1 MSTTSTTAPTG
12 RDDGEDTAWQ
22 AFVAAARAMCEL
34 GGAGLGV
41 VHRSETSRGAE
52 VVVESVAGG
61 AVAPPAASIIA
72 SLGESREPASVVDS
86 EGASEPWGV
95 VGWGAARALAIE
107 RTEAGRRVERWARAE
122 VARFRDLARAEAA
135 VDAVGEGV
143 VIVDGDGRVAQ
154 CTRRAAEILGYEDP
168 VAVEGHAARTIMPR
182 AVDRLEPNE
191 VARGTLDRERRV
203 TYVAH
208 HPAPALGQAAPRSG
222 LVLRLRSETRFA
234 ETRKGQLQLLSAL
247 RHDVRSPL
255 TALRG
260 LVGVLLDEPDMP
272 REERMPLVELL
283 RQEAERT
290 VTWVED
296 YLILLRLR
304 FEPRP
309 NNPATIDL
317 AAVLA
322 TIERL
327 YGAHA
332 RERGVDFTVAQR
344 VETAGPII
352 GEPPLVDA
360 FCKNLVGH
368 FLRMA
373 DSGATV
379 AVRVGAEG
387 SLVIEG
393 HGPGLFAQHPGN
405 PFTTLARS
413 TAAGKRTPGV
423 GLGLFLV
430 KKVAD
435 VHGWPITIDSN
446 DGIVR
451 ATVRWTEP
459 ET

>member
-1 MSTTSTTAPTG
+1 VSTTSTTAPTV
-12 RDDGEDTAWQ
+12 RECGEDSAWL
-22 AFVAAARAMCEL
+22 AFVAAARAMCAL
-34 GGAGLGV
+34 GGASLGV
-41 VHRSETSRGAE
+41 VHRSETPRGAE

-61 AVAPPAASIIA
+61 AIAPPAGAIIA
-72 SLGESREPASVVDS
+72 SLGESREPASAV
-86 EGASEPWGV
+86 EPEAAAEPWGIV
-95 VGWGAARALAIE
+95 RWDEARALAIE
-107 RTEAGRRVERWARAE
+107 RSEGGRHVERWARAE
-122 VARFRDLARAEAA
+122 VARFRELARAEAA

-143 VIVDGDGRVAQ
+143 VLVAGDGRIAQ
-154 CTRRAAEILGYEDP
+154 CTRRAAEILGHRDP
-168 VAVEGHAARTIMPR
+168 TAVEGQAAHTIMPR

-191 VARGTLDRERRV
+191 VARGALDRERRV

-208 HPAPALGQAAPRSG
+208 HPAPALGQGVPRPG

-234 ETRKGQLQLLSAL
+234 ETKKGQLQLLSAL

-272 REERMPLVELL
+272 REERMPLLELL

-309 NNPATIDL
+309 SNPIAIDL
-317 AAVLA
+317 ADVLA
-322 TIERL
+322 LTERL

-332 RERGVDFTVAQR
+332 RERGVDFTVTQR
-344 VETAGPII
+344 VETAAPVV
-352 GEPPLVDA
+352 GEPALLDA
-360 FCKNLVGH
+360 FCKNLIGH

-379 AVRVGAEG
+379 SVRVVADG
-387 SLVIEG
+387 SLVVEG
-393 HGPGLFAQHPGN
+393 HGPGLFAQHPAY

-413 TAAGKRTPGV
+413 TGAGKRPPGV
-423 GLGLFLV
+423 GVGLFLV

-435 VHGWPITIDSN
+435 VHGWPIAIDAD

-459 ET
+459 ES